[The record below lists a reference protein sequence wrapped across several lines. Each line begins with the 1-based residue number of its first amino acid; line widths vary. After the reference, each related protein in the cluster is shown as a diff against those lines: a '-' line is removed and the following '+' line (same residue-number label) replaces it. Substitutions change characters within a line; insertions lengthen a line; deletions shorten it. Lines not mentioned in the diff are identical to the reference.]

1 MLSGFIIFFLVT
13 NFSFP
18 FFPCQNLTVWC
29 PYIPAL
35 STPATCIEPHIGRLT
50 QGGSYSG
57 QFIHGAGGRKA
68 IAWCVTLTCS
78 GVRQLETPT
87 CEYVCGKASF
97 TKAHSLCKHCLQNLH
112 FLKKGSFSPN
122 RPKLARADIT
132 CNFMQTR
139 SLCRTVYSMNGLYMF
154 LDKETLC
161 ILGLECIFVEVSF
174 RHTFTRPF
182 HP

>member
-1 MLSGFIIFFLVT
+1 MPYSSLSSMLSGFIIFFLVT

-132 CNFMQTR
+132 YNFMQTR
-139 SLCRTVYSMNGLYMF
+139 SLCRTIYSMNGF
-154 LDKETLC
+154 
-161 ILGLECIFVEVSF
+161 
-174 RHTFTRPF
+174 
-182 HP
+182 